1 MSDVTLSAG
10 VRQNLLSLQSTAD
23 MMSLTQNRLATGKKV
38 NSALDN
44 PANFFTSQSL
54 NNRAGDLNSLLD
66 QIGQS
71 QKTLEA
77 ADKGI
82 TALTKLLQ
90 SAKATV
96 QQARQAPQ
104 PITTYGAVSQNADM
118 SAVANLNGTESI
130 GTINSGSF
138 AGATV
143 PNDVDFSPVAIEIV
157 DGAGNIPLG
166 ETRGQTSGSVMNP
179 TTAAGGNFVI
189 RVGATTYPVVFAPGD
204 TAADMVAAIDLAVG
218 AGGAGLVDAD
228 LDGSGRLRLTAINA
242 SVDFSVDA
250 TSLPQVLLDVGILAG
265 AAGTSTSLLDSVG
278 SGQTLTFAGN
288 TGSTPFTRTVT
299 IGTGGPGAGQAQ
311 TLAELS
317 TWINNNLGVLGATA
331 QLNVTTPAAGVTGI
345 TAAFD
350 LNLGAGAANTVTI
363 SGSTA
368 FSNALE
374 AGGIIGTYNSSPTFR
389 DLGVTA
395 VTGPHDFTNGGNLTI
410 NVNGQV
416 QTVGI
421 AAGDRL
427 TDIINKL
434 RANATLDNSL
444 TFADDGT
451 GHLEITAKNADV
463 DFSIP
468 SNTVSESLGLTED
481 ASIPTTAASTS
492 LFDLLDAKLGG
503 TAEGATLTLEVN
515 GGSAQ
520 TITFGT
526 ATGRVSTLAE
536 LNTALG
542 TLSAVNATLAGNTI
556 NFQVPSDDSQTTLT
570 VSGSSNGAVAVALG
584 LSTGMQ
590 SGIPSPTTDNT
601 TRTSLQSDFNGLL
614 AQISELVADS
624 SYNGINLLN
633 GDDLKIT
640 FNEDGSSTLN
650 IDGVV
655 FDASGLSLNP
665 VNGSNGT
672 GFQDDAV
679 VDTTMGQITA
689 ALTRVRSQA
698 SKFGSNLTTVQIRQD
713 FTKQLINTLQTGGD
727 SLVLADS
734 NEEGANMLALQTR
747 QQLST
752 TALSLSAQADQAV
765 LRLFG

>member
-54 NNRAGDLNSLLD
+54 SNRAGDLNSLLD

-71 QKTLEA
+71 QKILEQ
-77 ADKGI
+77 ADVGI

-104 PITTYGAVSQNADM
+104 PITTYGAVSQNSDVA
-118 SAVANLNGTESI
+118 AVANLNGNETIGSI
-130 GTINSGSF
+130 ASDAFGG
-138 AGATV
+138 G
-143 PNDVDFSPVAIEIV
+143 VDFSPVIRTLASAATPFSETLGQRVGTAVAPAIT
-157 DGAGNIPLG
+157 G
-166 ETRGQTSGSVMNP
+166 
-179 TTAAGGNFVI
+179 AGGNLVI
-189 RVGATTYPVVFAPGD
+189 TVGATNYPIALAPGD
-204 TAADMVAAIDLAVG
+204 NAAAIVTKIDAVVG
-218 AGGAGLVDAD
+218 SGGAGLVDAS
-228 LDGSGRLRLTAINA
+228 LDGGNHLVLTAMN
-242 SVDFSVDA
+242 STVDFSVNA
-250 TSLPQVLLDVGILAG
+250 TSTAQVLTDIGITSG
-265 AAGTSTSLLDSVG
+265 GTFGNSTSLLDSVG
-278 SGQTLTFAGN
+278 AGQALTFTGN
-288 TGSTPFTRTVT
+288 TGSTPYTRTVT
-299 IGTGGPGAGQAQ
+299 IGTGGPGAGQVQ
-311 TLAELS
+311 SLAELS
-317 TWINNNLGVLGATA
+317 TWVNGNLGVLGGTA
-331 QLNVTTPAAGVTGI
+331 QLVVATPAVGATSVTSTLTITQAAGV
-345 TAAFD
+345 D
-350 LNLGAGAANTVTI
+350 NTVTV

-368 FSNALE
+368 FSNALKS
-374 AGGIIGTYNSSPTFR
+374 GGIVGTYNSAPTFL
-389 DLGVTA
+389 DLGTA
-395 VTGPHDFTNGGNLTI
+395 NGNAYDFTNGGNLTI

-427 TDIINKL
+427 ADLVNKL

-444 TFADDGT
+444 TFGDDGS
-451 GHLEITAKNADV
+451 GHLQITAKNADV

-468 SNTVSESLGLTED
+468 ANTVSDALGLT
-481 ASIPTTAASTS
+481 ANAATATTTQTTSTS
-492 LFDLLDAKLGG
+492 LFDLLNTKLGG
-503 TAEGATLTLEVN
+503 TAEGSTLTLAVN
-515 GGSAQ
+515 GGSPQ
-520 TITFGT
+520 VITFGT
-526 ATGRVSTLAE
+526 GTGRVSTLAE

-542 TLSAVNATLAGNTI
+542 TLSAVTATLAGTTI
-556 NFQVPSDDSQTTLT
+556 NFQVPADDKQTTLT

-584 LSTGMQ
+584 LTTGTQ
-590 SGIPSPTTDNT
+590 SGIASPTSDNT

-614 AQISELVADS
+614 TQISEIVSDA
-624 SYNGINLLN
+624 SYNGINLLD

-665 VNGSNGT
+665 VNGANGT
-672 GFQDDAV
+672 GFQDDAI
-679 VDTTMGQITA
+679 VDTTMNQITA
-689 ALTRVRSQA
+689 ALTMVRSQA

>member
-54 NNRAGDLNSLLD
+54 NNRAMDLNSLLD
-66 QIGQS
+66 SIGQA

-77 ADKGI
+77 ADVGI
-82 TALTKLLQ
+82 TSLTKLLQ

-96 QQARQAPQ
+96 TQARQAPQ
-104 PITTYGAVSQNADM
+104 PVTTYGAVSQNSDVT
-118 SAVANLNGTESI
+118 AVANLNGTETI
-130 GTINSGSF
+130 GTVKSNTFG
-138 AGATV
+138 G
-143 PNDVDFSPVAIEIV
+143 NDVNYTPVIKNVAVAATPFS
-157 DGAGNIPLG
+157 
-166 ETRGQTSGSVMNP
+166 ETLGQTIGSD
-179 TTAAGGNFVI
+179 TTPLVSVGGNLVI
-189 RVGATTYPVVFAPGD
+189 TVGATNYTVPVLAGD
-204 TAADMVAAIDLAVG
+204 T
-218 AGGAGLVDAD
+218 GAGLLTKINNVTGAA
-228 LDGSGRLRLTAINA
+228 GANVVEATFAGTGELRLTAMN
-242 SVDFSVDA
+242 STVDFSVNA
-250 TSLPQVLLDVGILAG
+250 TSTASVLADFGITGG
-265 AAGTSTSLLDSVG
+265 ALGTSTSLLDSVG
-278 SGQTLTFAGN
+278 AGQALTFAGN

-299 IGTGGPGAGQAQ
+299 VGTGGPGAGQVQ
-311 TLAELS
+311 SLAELS
-317 TWINNNLGVLGATA
+317 TWINNNLGALGGTA
-331 QLNVTTPAAGVTGI
+331 QLNVTNPAPGGTAVTGSI
-345 TAAFD
+345 NLT
-350 LNLGAGAANTVTI
+350 LGAGATNTVTI
-363 SGSTA
+363 SGSTT
-368 FSNALE
+368 FSAALKT
-374 AGGIIGTYNSSPTFR
+374 GGINGTYNSAPTFL
-389 DLGVTA
+389 DLGTA
-395 VTGPHDFTNGGNLTI
+395 NGNAYDFTNGGNLTI

-427 TDIINKL
+427 SDIVNKL

-444 TFADDGT
+444 TFGDDGS
-451 GHLEITAKNADV
+451 GHLQITAKNADT

-468 SNTVSESLGLTED
+468 ANTVSDALGLTVN
-481 ASIPTTAASTS
+481 AATATTAPTTSTS
-492 LFDLLDAKLGG
+492 LFDLLNAKLGG
-503 TAEGATLTLEVN
+503 TAEGSTLTLAVN
-515 GGSAQ
+515 GGSPQ

-542 TLSAVNATLAGNTI
+542 TLSAVTATLAGTTI
-556 NFQVPSDDSQTTLT
+556 NFQVPANTKQTTLT

-584 LSTGMQ
+584 LTTGTQ

-601 TRTSLQSDFNGLL
+601 TRASLQSDFNTLL
-614 AQISELVADS
+614 GQISEIVGDA
-624 SYNGINLLN
+624 SYNGINLLT

-650 IDGVV
+650 INGVV

-665 VNGSNGT
+665 VNGINGT
-672 GFQDDAV
+672 GFQDDAI
-679 VDTTMGQITA
+679 VDATMNQITA
-689 ALTRVRSQA
+689 ALTMVRSQA
-698 SKFGSNLTTVQIRQD
+698 SKFGSNLTTVEIRQD